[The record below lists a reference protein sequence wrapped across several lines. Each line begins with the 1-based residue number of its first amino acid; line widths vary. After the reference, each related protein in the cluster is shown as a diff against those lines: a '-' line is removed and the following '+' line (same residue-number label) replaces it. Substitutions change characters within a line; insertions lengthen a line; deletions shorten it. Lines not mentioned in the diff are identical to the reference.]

1 MAGAPL
7 VFLEALCSVGLVI
20 MMKVSSLQKSSA
32 CDGAA
37 EVSGLNSTR

>member
-1 MAGAPL
+1 MARASF
-7 VFLEALCSVGLVI
+7 VSLEALCSVGLVI

-37 EVSGLNSTR
+37 EVSGLNSSL